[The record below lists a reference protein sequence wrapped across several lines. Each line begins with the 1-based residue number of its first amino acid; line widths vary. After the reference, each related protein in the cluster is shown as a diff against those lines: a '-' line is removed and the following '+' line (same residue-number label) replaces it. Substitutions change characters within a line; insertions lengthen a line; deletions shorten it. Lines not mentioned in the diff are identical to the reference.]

1 MRDMDISHTLR
12 AAMAGDRNAFADL
25 VRRYHTP
32 LLGVARSLLRNGE
45 AEEAVQDAWLAA
57 WQHIGNFEGRSALKT
72 WLTRIVLNEC
82 RMRLRRSGR
91 EINLDLDGAG
101 PDVLLD
107 RFREDGHWHQSPVSW
122 DWHTP
127 EQLLEEQDLQDCLKK
142 NLSRMSAQQ
151 RLVLELRDIQGL
163 SLEDICNLLEVSAS
177 NVRVLLHRARARLF
191 TVVEHY
197 QETGEC

>member
-1 MRDMDISHTLR
+1 MRDTDISQTLH
-12 AAMAGDRNAFADL
+12 AAIAGDRNAFADL
-25 VRRYHTP
+25 VLRYHSA
-32 LLGVARSLLRNGE
+32 LLGVARSMLGNGE

-57 WQHIGNFEGRSALKT
+57 WLHISSFEGRSALKT

-82 RMRLRRSGR
+82 RMRLRRNGR

-107 RFREDGHWHQSPVSW
+107 RFRADGHWHQPPVSW

-127 EQLLEEQDLQDCLKK
+127 EQVLEERDLQDCLEK
-142 NLSRMSAQQ
+142 NLLRMPVQQ

-177 NVRVLLHRARARLF
+177 NVRVLLHRARTRLF
-191 TVVEHY
+191 SVVEHY